1 MGWDKETTI
10 FRRVQS
16 FATITIITSIIESI
30 GREVNSDLKASPHL
44 EMSPGGDPVLLD
56 TSALRGSCE

>member
-1 MGWDKETTI
+1 MGWDKETTV

-16 FATITIITSIIESI
+16 FATITVITVILESI

-44 EMSPGGDPVLLD
+44 EMSPGGDP
-56 TSALRGSCE
+56 A